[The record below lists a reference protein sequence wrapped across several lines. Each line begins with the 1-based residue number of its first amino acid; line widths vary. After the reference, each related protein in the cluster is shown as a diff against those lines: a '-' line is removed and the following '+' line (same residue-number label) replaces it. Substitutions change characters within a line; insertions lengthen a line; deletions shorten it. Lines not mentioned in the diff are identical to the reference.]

1 MGGEKLHVS
10 VCYCIEAPG
19 LFSFWV
25 MLEYFFGHK
34 DLTCLF
40 FDFTE
45 NAEECWFHSVTVQ
58 SMFPVSV

>member
-1 MGGEKLHVS
+1 MIIFLD
-10 VCYCIEAPG
+10 
-19 LFSFWV
+19 
-25 MLEYFFGHK
+25 K